1 MKKLLLVCLISFAAL
16 QDDENYINTGP
27 AYNIKHP
34 QSKLFC
40 DDYFP
45 YYNNAWHDD
54 NPLNPIPYSASEC
67 VDTLLWDKWEKRYY
81 DRCCYIRFQID
92 GRMHGGC
99 AELTEEQYL
108 DISET
113 IRRIEDGDPLIIDR
127 ATAGSKVYQLDCKSN
142 YLKALT
148 IASILLA
155 LIF

>member
-1 MKKLLLVCLISFAAL
+1 MKKLLLLCLISFAAL
-16 QDDENYINTGP
+16 QDNEFGTGP

-34 QSKLFC
+34 QS
-40 DDYFP
+40 DDYCVKYFP
-45 YYNNAWHDD
+45 YDD
-54 NPLNPIPYSASEC
+54 EKRIWYDDDPEFGIPYSASEC
-67 VDTLLWDKWEKRYY
+67 VDTLLWVSEDNRYY
-81 DRCCYIRFQID
+81 DRCCYIRLQIN
-92 GRMHGGC
+92 GKMHGGC